1 MTVALLRTIAETRI
15 AVATARR
22 EHTLIGVV
30 PTMGALHDGH
40 TTLIRKARAEC
51 GFIVVTLFVNPT
63 QFNRPEDLAAYP
75 RTLDQDLELCRQFGA
90 DAVFAPED
98 GEMYTH
104 NPLTEV
110 TVKEIS
116 TRVEGHFRPG
126 HFNGV
131 TTVVAK
137 LFNIVQ
143 ADRAYF
149 GEKDAQQ
156 LALIQKMVVDLN
168 FPVTIVP
175 VETVREPDGLALSS
189 RNRLLT
195 PQDRKIAPVLYRA
208 LEAGK
213 AAIDAGAYTP
223 SEVRKRA
230 LEVLAD
236 APQMTLEYLEVVNP
250 DSFEPVERI
259 HGRVRIVTAA
269 WLGKV
274 RLIDNL
280 TCEASVDTKA

>member
-1 MTVALLRTIAETRI
+1 
-15 AVATARR
+15 
-22 EHTLIGVV
+22 
-30 PTMGALHDGH
+30 
-40 TTLIRKARAEC
+40 
-51 GFIVVTLFVNPT
+51 
-63 QFNRPEDLAAYP
+63 
-75 RTLDQDLELCRQFGA
+75 
-90 DAVFAPED
+90 
-98 GEMYTH
+98 
-104 NPLTEV
+104 
-110 TVKEIS
+110 
-116 TRVEGHFRPG
+116 
-126 HFNGV
+126 
-131 TTVVAK
+131 
-137 LFNIVQ
+137 
-143 ADRAYF
+143 
-149 GEKDAQQ
+149 
-156 LALIQKMVVDLN
+156 IQKMVVDLN

-259 HGRVRIVTAA
+259 HG
-269 WLGKV
+269 
-274 RLIDNL
+274 
-280 TCEASVDTKA
+280 